1 MTRTPRSS
9 TARAPSRT
17 VRPSASAASCASV
30 ASVES
35 VESFRQEPAVERMAT
50 VDTAWLRIE
59 SDANP
64 MMIVGVWFLRP
75 PVPLAEVRERVRDRL
90 LRYPRFRQ
98 RVGDDEQG
106 ACWIEED
113 EPDLAHH
120 VVAQTLRRRRGQS
133 LDAALQA
140 CVAELAAQRLD
151 HARPLWQLHLIE
163 DYDGGGV
170 LIARIHHCIADGM
183 ALIAVMLAITDDAPQ
198 SASANNADKSAR
210 SGESGKSGKSGAQ
223 RPRKPSTAE
232 SGGDSEDLADA
243 LLKPISDWTV
253 RALRESRADPG
264 DATSP
269 DVAAAALTPGERL
282 GAQMVQDMAALAFM
296 EDDAPTRL
304 KGRLS
309 REKRVAWAPGVTFD
323 AVQAVSRSLGVSVN
337 DVLLSCVA
345 GAIGAYLRGH
355 GDDTT
360 DQEIRAM
367 VPVNLRPLEEAWELG
382 NRFGVVPVV
391 LPIGIA
397 NPVKRLYAVHQRM
410 REVKG
415 SLQPVLAFGLM
426 AAAGLIRAEDRAL
439 LSDYARKAT
448 AVMTNVPGPAHALRF
463 CGSTVERVL
472 FWVPQS
478 GDVGLGVSLLS
489 YAGQVQFG
497 VMTDAAVCP
506 DPERI
511 VEHFDPEFQRLLTLA
526 LMLPWESQG

>member
-1 MTRTPRSS
+1 MS
-9 TARAPSRT
+9 
-17 VRPSASAASCASV
+17 
-30 ASVES
+30 
-35 VESFRQEPAVERMAT
+35 T

-64 MMIVGVWFLRP
+64 MMIIGVWFLRP
-75 PVPLAEVRERVRDRL
+75 SVALPAVRQRVQERL

-98 RVGDDEQG
+98 RVEEDAQG
-106 ACWIEED
+106 ACWIED
-113 EPDLAHH
+113 STPDLTHH
-120 VVAQTLRRRRGQS
+120 VVSERLRRRRGQT
-133 LDAALQA
+133 LDRALQQR
-140 CVAELAAQRLD
+140 VAELASHRLD
-151 HARPLWQLHLIE
+151 HGRPLWQLHLIE
-163 DYDGGGV
+163 EYDGGAV
-170 LIARIHHCIADGM
+170 LIARVHHCIADGV
-183 ALIAVMLAITDDAPQ
+183 ALIAVMLGITDGGADTEAHVNRADDDAT
-198 SASANNADKSAR
+198 ATTRNA
-210 SGESGKSGKSGAQ
+210 
-223 RPRKPSTAE
+223 AE
-232 SGGDSEDLADA
+232 SDHELADA
-243 LLKPISDWTV
+243 LLRPISDWTV
-253 RALRESRADPG
+253 RTLRAAPEHASTPNAARLAAG
-264 DATSP
+264 SP
-269 DVAAAALTPGERL
+269 LPTPGERL
-282 GAQMVQDMAALAFM
+282 GAQMVQDMAALAVL

-309 REKRVAWAPGVTFD
+309 REKRVAWADGLPFD
-323 AVQAVSRSLGVSVN
+323 AVKAVSRSLGVSIN

-367 VPVNLRPLEEAWELG
+367 VPVNLRPLEDSWQLG

-410 REVKG
+410 QAVKG

-426 AAAGLIRAEDRAL
+426 AAAGLVRAEDRAL
-439 LSDYARKAT
+439 LSDFARKAT
-448 AVMTNVPGPAHALRF
+448 AVMTNVPGPAHRLHF
-463 CGSTVERVL
+463 CGAAVDRVL

-497 VMTDAAVCP
+497 VMGDAAVCP

-511 VEHFDPEFQRLLTLA
+511 VQHFDPEFQRLLTLA
-526 LMLPWESQG
+526 LMLPWEPPG